1 MFDDTF
7 LKQEESV
14 GILICS
20 DSVKILQQVKD
31 RYPDYILPK
40 GSVAEDMYALSQCD
54 CILGPKATTMSAW
67 AAYLGNK
74 KLAQITFETE
84 FIDFSS
90 FRHLTMLEPFAPFQ

>member
-1 MFDDTF
+1 MG
-7 LKQEESV
+7 V
-14 GILICS
+14 LICS
-20 DSVKILQQVKD
+20 DSAKILKQVED

-40 GSVAEDMYALSQCD
+40 GSVAEDMYALSQCN

-67 AAYLGNK
+67 AAYWGNT

-90 FRHLTMLEPFAPFQ
+90 FRHLTRLEPFDPFQ